1 MKFEK
6 CKIMEEK
13 NQNEE
18 MNQINQ
24 KLNWEAPKL
33 YCLDKGKTEGGTFSG
48 YAEGATY
55 NGTAS

>member
-1 MKFEK
+1 
-6 CKIMEEK
+6 MEEK

-33 YCLDKGKTEGGTFSG
+33 YCLDKGKTEGGSLSPG
-48 YAEGATY
+48 AED
-55 NGTAS
+55 TAYYS

>member
-1 MKFEK
+1 MK
-6 CKIMEEK
+6 EK

-18 MNQINQ
+18 MNHINQ